1 MLVWMAFVITILCS
15 VYCGKILQFDGK
27 ETGNKMR
34 KVPRRDLL
42 NNTSSSLNEWNHSEK
57 IQTVGVHLGAEIHE
71 VPIISYV

>member
-15 VYCGKILQFDGK
+15 VYCGKRLQFDGK

-34 KVPRRDLL
+34 KVPRRDLV
-42 NNTSSSLNEWNHSEK
+42 NNTSSSLNHSEK